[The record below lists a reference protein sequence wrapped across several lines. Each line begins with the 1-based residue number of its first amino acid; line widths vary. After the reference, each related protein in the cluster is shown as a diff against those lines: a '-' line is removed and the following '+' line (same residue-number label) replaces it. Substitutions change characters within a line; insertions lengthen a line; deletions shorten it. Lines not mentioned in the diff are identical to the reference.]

1 MRFVFQLL
9 AVALCLATSACS
21 SDIVGRA
28 SVIDG
33 DTVDIHGQR
42 IRFLGIDAP
51 ESGQR
56 CKKAGQ
62 EYRCGKVAAF
72 ALADKIGASPIR
84 CKRLDTDRYKR
95 IIAICY
101 LGSLDLNEWMVN
113 EGHAVAYRKYAKDYV
128 GAERWA
134 RLYRRVM
141 WAGRFVM
148 PWDWRKGVR

>member
-1 MRFVFQLL
+1 MRFVLL
-9 AVALCLATSACS
+9 LVALTLSLATSACS

-28 SVIDG
+28 SVVDG
-33 DTVDIHGQR
+33 DTVDIHGKR
-42 IRFLGIDAP
+42 IRLHGIDAP

-56 CKKAGQ
+56 CKTAGQ

-134 RLYRRVM
+134 RLYRRGM

-148 PWDWRKGVR
+148 PWDWRKGAR